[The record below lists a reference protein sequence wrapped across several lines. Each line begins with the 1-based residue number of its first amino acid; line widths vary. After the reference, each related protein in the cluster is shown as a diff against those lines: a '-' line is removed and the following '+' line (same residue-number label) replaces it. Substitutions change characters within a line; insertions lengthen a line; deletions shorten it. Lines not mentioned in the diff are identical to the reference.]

1 MGTPRARLARL
12 GRHIRPAAGASAA
25 PSTPWLERLAERVAS
40 LPEADKRGRRFDLN
54 GSGGHQ
60 LPLPSDVVPLGV
72 DESAD
77 GQLRALPSELQ
88 RVRAAA
94 ATAEAGG
101 DEREAAVLR
110 DLLHVVEPKP
120 ELSLADCCPT
130 SVEACAAFFRREGFV
145 CMRSVV
151 SGEKLR
157 DIQAAWARSQAGATA
172 LWHEAKAT
180 AGNFPGED
188 FIPEGRFADFSHGR
202 LWYDT
207 PQPDFWRE
215 PAFRHAVAPPA
226 VVPVLRAIAGEGVG
240 LGGVQPR
247 TVPGP
252 ETDGGYTSCAPTPLL
267 P

>member
-1 MGTPRARLARL
+1 MGAPRARLARL
-12 GRHIRPAAGASAA
+12 GRHIRPPAAGASAA

-94 ATAEAGG
+94 ATAEAAG

-157 DIQAAWARSQAGATA
+157 DIQVLQQLREIAQR
-172 LWHEAKAT
+172 
-180 AGNFPGED
+180 
-188 FIPEGRFADFSHGR
+188 EGRDVTLGPS
-202 LWYDT
+202 
-207 PQPDFWRE
+207 QP
-215 PAFRHAVAPPA
+215 A
-226 VVPVLRAIAGEGVG
+226 
-240 LGGVQPR
+240 
-247 TVPGP
+247 
-252 ETDGGYTSCAPTPLL
+252 APTAARGRGKGKGKEKGHGKG
-267 P
+267 